1 MAHIQDRRRTR
12 RLGLRSS
19 PALALSTPARRR
31 RPWPLR
37 GTARRVAVG
46 YLFLLPSLAV
56 IGVFMLWPI
65 VQIVWYS
72 LHQWSFV
79 ATDHP
84 FVGADNYRQMAGDS
98 RFWGDLRNT
107 ALFTLGVVP
116 ASVLLPL
123 PVAVALHHK
132 LRGRALFRAAYF
144 LPAVSSYA
152 IVAIV
157 WSLLLQPDIGLLS
170 YYSRLAHLP
179 VADWL
184 HSTTWALPAVML
196 VGIWKTFGF
205 NLVILLTGIQNIPE
219 GYYEAAQIDG
229 AGALAQFVRITLP
242 LLRPTLLFVTI
253 TSMIASFQIFDPV
266 FVMTGGGPL
275 FSTETLVSYIYHEGF
290 QLFDMGYASTLACVL
305 FLVVLAVTVVQL
317 KVFRFQDEV

>member
-1 MAHIQDRRRTR
+1 MSIQDKGRTHVMEQR
-12 RLGLRSS
+12 AGAAIAV
-19 PALALSTPARRR
+19 PAAAPRR
-31 RPWPLR
+31 RPWPPR
-37 GTARRVAVG
+37 GVARRIMVG

-84 FVGADNYRQMAGDS
+84 FVGADNYSQMIGDS

-107 ALFTLGVVP
+107 ALFTAGVVP

-123 PVAVALHHK
+123 PVAVALHRK
-132 LRGRALFRAAYF
+132 LRGRALLRAAYF

-179 VADWL
+179 AADWL

-196 VGIWKTFGF
+196 VGVWKTFGF

-229 AGALAQFVRITLP
+229 AGAVARFFRITLP
-242 LLRPTLLFVTI
+242 LLRPTLLFVTV

-266 FVMTGGGPL
+266 FVMTSGGPL

-290 QLFDMGYASTLACVL
+290 QLFDMGYAATLACVL

-317 KVFRFQDEV
+317 KVFRFQEEV

>member
-1 MAHIQDRRRTR
+1 MEPRSDAAIAAPTAAPRRQPWPVR
-12 RLGLRSS
+12 GV
-19 PALALSTPARRR
+19 ARRI
-31 RPWPLR
+31 
-37 GTARRVAVG
+37 VVG

-65 VQIVWYS
+65 AQIVWYS

-84 FVGADNYRQMAGDS
+84 FVGADNYRQMVGDS

-107 ALFTLGVVP
+107 AVFTAGVVP

-123 PVAVALHHK
+123 PVAVALQRT

-170 YYSRLAHLP
+170 YYSRLARLP

-196 VGIWKTFGF
+196 VGVWKTFGF

-219 GYYEAAQIDG
+219 SYYEAAQIDG
-229 AGALAQFVRITLP
+229 AGAVARFVRITLP
-242 LLRPTLLFVTI
+242 LLRPTLLFVTV

-266 FVMTGGGPL
+266 FVMTSGGPL

-290 QLFDMGYASTLACVL
+290 QLFDMGYAATLACVL

>member
-1 MAHIQDRRRTR
+1 MEPRSDAAIPAPTAAPRRQPWPVR
-12 RLGLRSS
+12 GV
-19 PALALSTPARRR
+19 ARRI
-31 RPWPLR
+31 
-37 GTARRVAVG
+37 VVG

-65 VQIVWYS
+65 AQIVWYS

-84 FVGADNYRQMAGDS
+84 FVGADNYRQMVGDS

-107 ALFTLGVVP
+107 AVFTAGVVP

-123 PVAVALHHK
+123 PVAVTLQRT
-132 LRGRALFRAAYF
+132 LRGRALFRTAYF

-170 YYSRLAHLP
+170 YYSRLARLP

-196 VGIWKTFGF
+196 VGVWKTFGF

-229 AGALAQFVRITLP
+229 AGAVARFVRITLP
-242 LLRPTLLFVTI
+242 LLRPTLLFVTV

-290 QLFDMGYASTLACVL
+290 QLFDMGYAATLACVL
-305 FLVVLAVTVVQL
+305 FLVVLAITVVQL

>member
-1 MAHIQDRRRTR
+1 MHIQDKGRTHVRDPRVDAAIALPTVAPQR
-12 RLGLRSS
+12 RLWPLHGM
-19 PALALSTPARRR
+19 ARRIM
-31 RPWPLR
+31 
-37 GTARRVAVG
+37 VG

-84 FVGADNYRQMAGDS
+84 FVGADNYRQMVGDS

-107 ALFTLGVVP
+107 ALFTAGVVP

-123 PVAVALHHK
+123 PVAVALHRK
-132 LRGRALFRAAYF
+132 LRGRAFFRAAYF

-170 YYSRLAHLP
+170 YYGRLAHLP
-179 VADWL
+179 VTDWL
-184 HSTTWALPAVML
+184 HSTTWALPAIML
-196 VGIWKTFGF
+196 VGVWKTFGF

-229 AGALAQFVRITLP
+229 AGAVARFFRITLP
-242 LLRPTLLFVTI
+242 LLRPTLLFVTV

-266 FVMTGGGPL
+266 FVMTSGGPL